1 MVEHSVEYFSFFSFP
16 TFQSDEFLT
25 FSFGDIEG
33 FGGGFVNVCKEE
45 KRNENKSNE
54 SFSIRTINYEIL

>member
-1 MVEHSVEYFSFFSFP
+1 MDFSFFSFP